1 MEGLMNKKDSDEIIR
16 LAREGKH
23 ISKIW
28 SEHYPEH
35 DYWEVYMEAYGA
47 GERSSVGVKRMITA
61 RLNKLTT
68 TNSQDDREA
77 LTNEINELVVH
88 LYSRYRASQQ
98 KLDDIRAIMNN

>member
-1 MEGLMNKKDSDEIIR
+1 MNKKDFEEIIR

-28 SEHYPEH
+28 SDHFPDY

-61 RLNKLTT
+61 RLNKLADAD
-68 TNSQDDREA
+68 SKDDRE
-77 LTNEINELVVH
+77 EL
-88 LYSRYRASQQ
+88 
-98 KLDDIRAIMNN
+98 IG

>member
-1 MEGLMNKKDSDEIIR
+1 MNKKDSEEIIR

-28 SEHYPEH
+28 SDHFPDY

-61 RLNKLTT
+61 RLNKLADAD
-68 TNSQDDREA
+68 SKDDREE
-77 LTNEINELVVH
+77 LIEEINGLVLH
-88 LYSRYRASQQ
+88 LYTRYKASQQ
-98 KLDDIRAIMNN
+98 KLEQIRDIINS

>member
-1 MEGLMNKKDSDEIIR
+1 MNKKDSDEIIR

-28 SEHYPEH
+28 SEHFSEY

-61 RLNKLTT
+61 RLDKLVDTD
-68 TNSQDDREA
+68 SKADRED
-77 LTNEINELVVH
+77 LIEEINDLVLH
-88 LYSRYRASQQ
+88 LYTRYKASQQ
-98 KLDDIRAIMNN
+98 KLEQVRDIINS